1 MNLGRTYIAPPW
13 RLTHMACASIPRRFG
28 LKYTPWVWDSSSLCG
43 ITDAFSRTMQAKP
56 RLGGFDHQQEQ
67 RGGRQRSRYRINLWD
82 ADTSFGA
89 SGSISDSGLTGVDFL
104 RVF

>member
-1 MNLGRTYIAPPW
+1 
-13 RLTHMACASIPRRFG
+13 
-28 LKYTPWVWDSSSLCG
+28 V
-43 ITDAFSRTMQAKP
+43 QAKP